1 MGYVMSRL
9 LEEGARDVYYT
20 PVYMKKNRPAYELN
34 VICKEEQIERLQEI
48 IFQNTTTIGIR
59 RAKME
64 RTVLSRELKE
74 IETSLGKVQVKVCG
88 IGAGKRAYPEYES
101 VAELCR
107 EHCLPYQEVWRIVSR
122 EAAE

>member
-1 MGYVMSRL
+1 
-9 LEEGARDVYYT
+9 
-20 PVYMKKNRPAYELN
+20 
-34 VICKEEQIERLQEI
+34 
-48 IFQNTTTIGIR
+48 
-59 RAKME
+59 ME